1 MKTAARSASLNPS
14 SPRPAS
20 LSLTEE
26 SDVGSASE
34 KTDVRCYRCPS
45 RDRSHRTRRPYV
57 RQLRDSAN
65 VASDESGRSLAPPL
79 LPSRDRCE
87 PKTVRLDPARE
98 QRLPARRLVARLPGR
113 RARATAVRARTLAE
127 SAALK

>member
-20 LSLTEE
+20 PSLTEE
-26 SDVGSASE
+26 SDVGNASE

-65 VASDESGRSLAPPL
+65 VASDDWGRSLPPPL
-79 LPSRDRCE
+79 LSTRDRCE
-87 PKTVRLDPARE
+87 PTTVSVDPARE
-98 QRLPARRLVARLPGR
+98 QRLRARWLVARLPGR
-113 RARATAVRARTLAE
+113 RARATAVHLSTLDE
-127 SAALK
+127 VSA